1 MGLSGALS
9 GAAGFIMGAAQ
20 EHRLTGTM
28 AAGYGFSGIMI
39 AFLARNN
46 PVAVLVVAFMIG
58 GLYAAGQ
65 SVKVFYSLPQALVSL
80 IQAIVVM
87 CVAASDFL
95 VRYRVHWLR
104 VGGGR

>member
-1 MGLSGALS
+1 
-9 GAAGFIMGAAQ
+9 
-20 EHRLTGTM
+20 
-28 AAGYGFSGIMI
+28 
-39 AFLARNN
+39 
-46 PVAVLVVAFMIG
+46 MIG

-104 VGGGR
+104 GDGR